1 MANGITTAFWSVTIN
16 NYDDRDIAIMER
28 GYPDYCRKVVWTLER
43 GESGTPHIQAF
54 VKLQR
59 QQRMS
64 FMKKIFPG
72 GHFKALTSAEYIHN
86 TESYVQKNDS
96 TTRSAHVQVFH
107 DPIHTLETV
116 CRRVGLKVVELQE
129 DYRLKQS
136 QQYWDDIKTNVEKDM
151 VATEDFRFAKVFVSA
166 TYKQM
171 WKQFGVEMCI
181 FFHNAHTHTHTQ
193 PHEEVSTVDIPTNA
207 GDEEDGQES
216 ESEGESGRD
225 SDSAEDDEGDS
236 DSEGSGT
243 ETDSEGGDYG
253 YSETDA

>member
-96 TTRSAHVQVFH
+96 TTQSAHVQVFQ

-116 CRRVGLKVVELQE
+116 CRRVGLKLVET
-129 DYRLKQS
+129 
-136 QQYWDDIKTNVEKDM
+136 QQHLLSKDNHIDWDTIKTNVEKDM

-181 FFHNAHTHTHTQ
+181 FFHNTHTHTHTP

-207 GDEEDGQES
+207 EDGE
-216 ESEGESGRD
+216 EGESDDDEGRD
-225 SDSAEDDEGDS
+225 SEGSEDDEGES
-236 DSEGSGT
+236 NSEGSGT
-243 ETDSEGGDYG
+243 ETDSEGGDCG